1 MKTDPATPSPAE
13 EKHAES
19 AESAEPEPHAEF
31 AEPGG
36 GSGEAQPPP
45 VENHAESAM
54 TQERLHDWLLVH
66 R

>member
-1 MKTDPATPSPAE
+1 MKTDPTSPSPAE
-13 EKHAES
+13 ETHAEP
-19 AESAEPEPHAEF
+19 AETAEPEPH